1 MIVVGRVAMFWLRIC
16 RAVLDGA
23 QKAVLMITIFT
34 ECFTTVSQKLYDSV
48 INGLSFSFLMCPCG
62 HSGCLTVH
70 GYYNRSVKVGGM
82 LVSLRICRVI
92 CGECGHTHAL
102 VLSSV
107 VPYSQTL
114 LSEQAE
120 IVSGGPDG
128 QVCVMER
135 NPLIDESCVQ
145 AVLGKFKKYWK
156 QRLEYYGMSVWPLCR
171 LVLWCFRQFGLQ
183 FMQVRGTANVLF
195 MIPT

>member
-1 MIVVGRVAMFWLRIC
+1 MIVIGRAAVFWLRIC
-16 RAVLDGA
+16 RAVLVGA
-23 QKAVLMITIFT
+23 QKAILMITIFT

-48 INGLSFSFLMCPCG
+48 INGLSFSCLMCPCG

-70 GYYNRSVKVGGM
+70 GYYNRSVKVEGI
-82 LVSLRICRVI
+82 LVSLRVCRVI
-92 CGECGHTHAL
+92 CRECGHTHAL

-107 VPYSQTL
+107 VPYSQIL

-120 IVSGGPDG
+120 IVSGGSDE

-145 AVLGKFKKYWK
+145 AVLKKFKKYWK
-156 QRLEYYGMSVWPLCR
+156 QRLETYRAPVWPLYC

-183 FMQVRGTANVLF
+183 FMQARETANILF
-195 MIPT
+195 LIPT